1 MKHSVEQCDVAIFIG
16 FTGVNQFVNI
26 GFSDL
31 LPEPRM
37 RHSPEALLAFAE
49 AAALGSFSAAA
60 RKLGKRQSTI
70 SEAIANLEIDL
81 GLTLFDR
88 STRQPTLT
96 EAARA
101 LLPEV
106 LRVLEAGEAIDQ
118 LAARL
123 AGGEEARL
131 TLAVSDTYQS
141 ARYDA
146 TLAALD
152 RRFPTLEFEC
162 LIAEHDDV
170 LDLIQQDRAQLGLMA
185 ARSTYPPDIGA
196 AMVAEH
202 SEIGLFVGL
211 THPFAAYGATE
222 VPLAA
227 LHEARELRLNTYV
240 APRGAPVE
248 TGLVAG
254 RRSWSAPSYLML
266 LEMAV
271 AGFGWAELP
280 RWMVEHFANA
290 RLVELNAR
298 GWPRRV
304 PVDAVWSRGR
314 PLGPAGSWLLE
325 QMLAA

>member
-1 MKHSVEQCDVAIFIG
+1 
-16 FTGVNQFVNI
+16 
-26 GFSDL
+26 
-31 LPEPRM
+31 M

-49 AAALGSFSAAA
+49 AANLGSFSAAA
-60 RKLGKRQSTI
+60 RKLGKRQSTV

-81 GLTLFDR
+81 GVTLFDR

-96 EAARA
+96 DAARA

-106 LRVLEAGEAIDQ
+106 QRVLEASEAIDQ
-118 LAARL
+118 VAARL

-131 TLAVSDTYQS
+131 TLVVSDTYQS
-141 ARYDA
+141 SRYEE

-162 LIAEHDDV
+162 QIAEHDDV
-170 LDLIQQDRAQLGLMA
+170 LDLIQQGRAQLGLMA

-196 AMVAEH
+196 ATISER
-202 SEIGLFVGL
+202 SEIGLYVGPQHAL
-211 THPFAAYGATE
+211 AAYGDAE

-227 LHEARELRLNTYV
+227 LHDTRELRLNTYV
-240 APRGAPVE
+240 APRGERVE

-254 RRSWSAPSYLML
+254 RRCWLAPSYLQL

-280 RWMVEHFANA
+280 RWMVEHFARE

-304 PVDAVWSRGR
+304 PVDAVWSRGQ

-325 QMLAA
+325 TMLAA